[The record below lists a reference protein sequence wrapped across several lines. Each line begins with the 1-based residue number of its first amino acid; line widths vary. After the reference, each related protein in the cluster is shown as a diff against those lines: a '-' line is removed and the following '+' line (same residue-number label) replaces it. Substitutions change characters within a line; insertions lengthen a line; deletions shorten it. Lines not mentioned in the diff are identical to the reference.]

1 LDQYVMQ
8 ESGVQTPPSGPSPG
22 KLRVLIADPM
32 DRDRMALVESLR
44 PHKDLIDITE
54 TRGAGE
60 TLKVLMQNRTD
71 IAYVDLQLDGAA
83 GTDVLG
89 QARRHDIRP
98 FLVLTAST
106 VLPNWAM
113 LATDLF
119 AYEFLKKPC
128 APEDVVNALHAFRSM
143 RRPTSILLAEGNE
156 VARGL
161 MRKIIGAS
169 RFRCEIDET
178 DHGRHAL
185 KMARTR
191 RYDIAMIDSGLAG
204 MSGLE
209 TACQLQTQFPD
220 MAVILLLP
228 ASNTVLAASLKHFN
242 LQYTLSKP
250 FFARDVDLLL
260 HQVHG
265 LRRPYLMNA
274 IMKSEKPRM
283 TA

>member
-1 LDQYVMQ
+1 MQ
-8 ESGVQTPPSGPSPG
+8 ESSVQTPIAGTTPG
-22 KLRVLIADPM
+22 KLRVLIADPV
-32 DRDRMALVESLR
+32 DRDRMSLAEALR
-44 PHKDLIDITE
+44 PHKDLMDVIE
-54 TRGAGE
+54 TQGAGE
-60 TLKVLMQNRTD
+60 TLKVLRQSRID
-71 IAYVDLQLDGAA
+71 IAYVDLQLQGAA
-83 GTDVLG
+83 GTEVLG
-89 QARRHDIRP
+89 EARRENIKP
-98 FLVLTAST
+98 FLVLTAAA

-128 APEDVVNALHAFRSM
+128 APEDVVNAIHAFRSM
-143 RRPTSILLAEGNE
+143 RRPTSILLAESNE

-161 MRKIIGAS
+161 MRKIITAS
-169 RFRCEIDET
+169 RFRCDIDET
-178 DHGRHAL
+178 DNGRHAL

-191 RYDIAMIDSGLAG
+191 NYDIALIDSGLSG

-209 TACQLQTQFPD
+209 TACQLQSQFEGT
-220 MAVILLLP
+220 ATVLLLP

-274 IMKSEKPRM
+274 IMKADKPRM
-283 TA
+283 TG

>member
-1 LDQYVMQ
+1 MPAA
-8 ESGVQTPPSGPSPG
+8 GVAPG
-22 KLRVLIADPM
+22 KLRVLIADPV
-32 DRDRMALVESLR
+32 DRDRMALAEALR
-44 PHKDLIDITE
+44 PHKELMEVIE
-54 TRGAGE
+54 TQGAAE
-60 TLKVLMQNRTD
+60 TLKTLRQSRID
-71 IAYVDLQLDGAA
+71 IAYVDVQLQGAA
-83 GTDVLG
+83 GTAVLAE
-89 QARRHDIRP
+89 ARRDNIKP
-98 FLVLTAST
+98 FLVLTAAA
-106 VLPNWAM
+106 VLPNWAV

-128 APEDVVNALHAFRSM
+128 APEDIVNAIHAFRSM
-143 RRPTSILLAEGNE
+143 RRPTSILLAESNE

-169 RFRCEIDET
+169 RFRCDIDET
-178 DHGRHAL
+178 DNGRHAL
-185 KMARTR
+185 KMARAR
-191 RYDIAMIDSGLAG
+191 NYDIALIDSGLSG

-209 TACQLQTQFPD
+209 TACQLQAQFPD
-220 MAVILLLP
+220 IAAVLLIP

-242 LQYTLSKP
+242 LQYTLTKP

-283 TA
+283 TG

>member
-1 LDQYVMQ
+1 M
-8 ESGVQTPPSGPSPG
+8 PPAAGPA
-22 KLRVLIADPM
+22 KLRVLIADAI
-32 DRDRMALVESLR
+32 DRDRMAIAEALR
-44 PHKDLIDITE
+44 PHKDLMEVHEAKSAADTLKLLRQARIDI
-54 TRGAGE
+54 AF
-60 TLKVLMQNRTD
+60 
-71 IAYVDLQLDGAA
+71 VDLQLDGAA

-89 QARRHDIRP
+89 HARREEIKP
-98 FLVLTAST
+98 FLVLTAGT
-106 VLPNWAM
+106 VLPNWSM

-143 RRPTSILLAEGNE
+143 RRPTSVLLAESNE

-169 RFRCEIDET
+169 RFRTEIDET
-178 DHGRHAL
+178 DNGRHAM

-191 RYDIAMIDSGLAG
+191 NYDVALIDSGLAG

-209 TACQLQTQFPD
+209 TACQLQAQFPET
-220 MAVILLLP
+220 ATVLLLP

-242 LQYTLSKP
+242 LQYTLAKP

-274 IMKSEKPRM
+274 LLKDLQQKRS
-283 TA
+283 A